1 MRAQAVEGAMSD
13 SATTPM
19 MRQYLSLKRQ
29 HPDALLLFRMGDFYE
44 LFFEDAEIAAR
55 VLGIALTSR
64 EKGPNAVPMAG
75 FPYHALESQLRRL
88 VEAGFRVA
96 ICEQVE
102 DPRQAKGLVRREVVR
117 IVTPGTITEDSL
129 LEPGRHNYL
138 AALAPV
144 GDRVG
149 MAWADLSTGDFV
161 LAELSVEEVS
171 GELAR
176 IEPAECLVPDELPD
190 DELRRLACD
199 TPLRAVTRRPG
210 WMFDVERG
218 AELLRAQLRTA
229 TLEGFGVPD
238 ETPATGAAGAL
249 LEYLKET
256 QKSSLDHLQR
266 VVWYA
271 RSQRMQI
278 DAMTRRNLELV
289 RSLVGRGKRGTLLWV
304 LDETATAMGARLLA
318 DWLAAPL
325 LDLDQI
331 NERLDAVEEL
341 TLDHFLRQDVTDAL
355 RSLHDLERL
364 SSRLAVGRATPKT
377 LRALADTLSRLP
389 RLKQLLDACE
399 AALLRRLHD
408 EIDCCEQLA
417 ERLNCALVDDPPAV
431 TSEGG
436 IIAPGYS
443 EELDRWRELARG
455 GKQWLAEYERQ
466 QAERTG
472 IPTLKVG
479 YHRVFGYYIE
489 VTKTHAA
496 KVPPDYERKQTLKNA
511 ERYVTPE
518 LKEYERKVL
527 EAEQRAIELEKVLFE
542 ELRAAALQHVGQLM
556 STARAVATVD
566 VLQSL
571 ATVAVKRNYCRP
583 LLVPDPVLEL
593 KESRHPVVEA
603 MLEGGRFV
611 PNDVVMSPESRRL
624 LLVTGPNMAGK
635 STYIRQAALCLIMA
649 QIGAFVPAARAVVGV
664 ADRVF
669 ARVGASDDLAR
680 GRSTFMV
687 EMVETAAI
695 LHGATHRSLVILD
708 EIGRGTSTYDG
719 VALAWAV
726 AEHLHNVNRCR
737 TLFATHYHELAYL
750 ERALE
755 AARNLNVAVR
765 EWNDEILFLYRI
777 LEGAA
782 DRSYGIQV
790 ARLAGVPRPVIER
803 AKTLLAELEEAHLN
817 SDRQARLA
825 ARPRRRSSFI
835 QRSLFETVYDG
846 VTELVERVDPD
857 RLSHEEAVRLLREIR
872 DRLLHGRD

>member
-1 MRAQAVEGAMSD
+1 MAGN
-13 SATTPM
+13 ATTPM

-44 LFFEDAEIAAR
+44 LFYEDAEIAAR

-64 EKGPNAVPMAG
+64 EKGPNAIPMAG
-75 FPYHALESQLRRL
+75 FPHHALEPQLRRL
-88 VEAGFRVA
+88 VEAGYRVA

-102 DPRQAKGLVRREVVR
+102 DPRQAKGLVRREIVR

-129 LEPGRHNYL
+129 LEPGSHNYL
-138 AALAPV
+138 LALAPV
-144 GDRVG
+144 GETIG
-149 MAWADLSTGDFV
+149 MAWVDLSTGDFV
-161 LAELSVEEVS
+161 LADLPAEEVP

-176 IEPAECLVPDELPD
+176 IDPAEYLVPEDVTDETLA
-190 DELRRLACD
+190 RLAGE
-199 TPLRAVTRRPG
+199 TTLPAVTRRPG
-210 WMFDVERG
+210 WAFDRERG

-229 TLEGFGVPD
+229 TLEGFGVP
-238 ETPATGAAGAL
+238 EGALATGPAGAL
-249 LEYLKET
+249 LEYLRET
-256 QKSSLDHLQR
+256 QKTSLAHLHR
-266 VVWYA
+266 VTWLS
-271 RSQRMQI
+271 RSERMQI

-289 RSLVGRGKRGTLLWV
+289 RPLAGQGKRGTLLWV

-318 DWLAAPL
+318 DWLAGPL
-325 LDLDQI
+325 MDIEAI
-331 NERLDAVEEL
+331 NRRLDAVEEL
-341 TLDHFLRQDVTDAL
+341 VLDHFLRQDLAQL
-355 RSLHDLERL
+355 LSSLHDLERL
-364 SSRLAVGRATPKT
+364 TSRLAVGRATPKT
-377 LRALADTLSRLP
+377 LRALADTLRQLP
-389 RLKQLLDACE
+389 ALKKLLAACDAE
-399 AALLRRLHD
+399 LLRRARD
-408 EIDCCEQLA
+408 QIDCCEQLA
-417 ERLNCALVDDPPAV
+417 EELDRALVDDPPAV
-431 TSEGG
+431 INEGG
-436 IIAPGYS
+436 MIRSGYS
-443 EELDRWRELARG
+443 EELDQWRELAHG
-455 GKQWLAEYERQ
+455 GKQWLVEYERQ

-479 YHRVFGYYIE
+479 FHRVFGYYIE
-489 VTKTHAA
+489 VTRAHAD

-511 ERYVTPE
+511 ERFVTPE

-527 EAEQRAIELEKVLFE
+527 EAEQKAIELEKVLYE
-542 ELRAAALQHVGQLM
+542 RLRTRALEHVGALM

-566 VLQSL
+566 VFQAL
-571 ATVAVKRNYCRP
+571 ASVAVKRNYRRPQLVPEP
-583 LLVPDPVLEL
+583 LLEL
-593 KESRHPVVEA
+593 RDSRHPVVEA

-611 PNDVVMSPESRRL
+611 PNDVVMCPETKRL

-635 STYIRQAALCLIMA
+635 STYIRQAALCVIMA
-649 QIGAFVPAARAVVGV
+649 QIGSFVPAERAVVGV

-669 ARVGASDDLAR
+669 ARVGASDDLSR

-726 AEHLHNVNRCR
+726 AEHLHHVNRCR

-750 ERALE
+750 DRTLD
-755 AARNLNVAVR
+755 AAQNLNVAVR

-817 SDRQARLA
+817 AERAARLTG
-825 ARPRRRSSFI
+825 RPRGRSSFI
-835 QRSLFETVYDG
+835 QRSLFDTVYDG
-846 VTELVERVDPD
+846 VTELVERIEPE
-857 RLSHEEAVRLLREIR
+857 RLSHEEAI
-872 DRLLHGRD
+872 RLLHEIRQRLLHEGR